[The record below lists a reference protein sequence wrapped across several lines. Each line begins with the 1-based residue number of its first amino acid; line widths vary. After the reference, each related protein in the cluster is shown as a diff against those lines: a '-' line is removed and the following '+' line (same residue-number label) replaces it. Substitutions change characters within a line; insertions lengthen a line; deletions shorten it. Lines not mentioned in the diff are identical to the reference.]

1 MGSCENVPFHG
12 ELQKIRL
19 IANNMGYG
27 PLPAPD
33 EEVEQRLTMTREG
46 KVWLSRYS
54 FHDTMCNRLM
64 SRKQFSVD
72 SRCVESLFQQIS
84 THFAENELIG
94 MATDVPIWNLELFN
108 TTGEVFRYTGPMLRK
123 FHPFLD
129 VISGKL
135 RLLLEKE
142 HLFAFDGEP

>member
-1 MGSCENVPFHG
+1 MGSCENIPFHG

-54 FHDTMCNRLM
+54 FHDTMRNRLM

-72 SRCVESLFQQIS
+72 SRCAESLFKQIS

-129 VISGKL
+129 VISDKL
-135 RLLLEKE
+135 RLLLKKE

>member
-1 MGSCENVPFHG
+1 MGSCENIPFHG

-46 KVWLSRYS
+46 KAWLSRYS
-54 FHDTMCNRLM
+54 FHDTMRNRLM
-64 SRKQFSVD
+64 SREQFSVD
-72 SRCVESLFQQIS
+72 SRCVESLFKQIS
-84 THFAENELIG
+84 THFAKNELIG

-123 FHPFLD
+123 FHPFFD
-129 VISGKL
+129 VISDKL
-135 RLLLEKE
+135 RLLLKKE

>member
-1 MGSCENVPFHG
+1 MGSCENIPFHG

-46 KVWLSRYS
+46 KVLLSRYS
-54 FHDTMCNRLM
+54 FHDTMRNRLM
-64 SRKQFSVD
+64 SREQFSVD
-72 SRCVESLFQQIS
+72 SRCVESLFKQIS

-123 FHPFLD
+123 SHPFLD
-129 VISGKL
+129 DISDEL
-135 RLLLEKE
+135 RLRLNQV

>member
-1 MGSCENVPFHG
+1 MGSCENIPFHG

-54 FHDTMCNRLM
+54 FHDTMRNRLM
-64 SRKQFSVD
+64 SREQFSVD
-72 SRCVESLFQQIS
+72 NRCVESLFKQIS
-84 THFAENELIG
+84 THFAENKLIG

-123 FHPFLD
+123 SHPFLD
-129 VISGKL
+129 DISDEL
-135 RLLLEKE
+135 RLRLNQV

>member
-46 KVWLSRYS
+46 KVLLSRYS

-64 SRKQFSVD
+64 SRK
-72 SRCVESLFQQIS
+72 
-84 THFAENELIG
+84 
-94 MATDVPIWNLELFN
+94 
-108 TTGEVFRYTGPMLRK
+108 
-123 FHPFLD
+123 
-129 VISGKL
+129 
-135 RLLLEKE
+135 
-142 HLFAFDGEP
+142 

>member
-1 MGSCENVPFHG
+1 MGSCENIPFHG

-72 SRCVESLFQQIS
+72 SRCVESLFKQIS
-84 THFAENELIG
+84 THFSENELIS
-94 MATDVPIWNLELFN
+94 MATDVAIWNLELFN
-108 TTGEVFRYTGPMLRK
+108 TTGEVFCYTGPMLRK